1 MKSIP
6 GLWDLSGQLTN
17 GMKENRKNGKTE
29 RLSISAM
36 KIKGIQKT
44 TLIDYPGKI
53 ACTLFLFG
61 CNFRC
66 GFCHNPELVIKEEVQ
81 DIDEKEILN
90 FLEKRKGKLEGVC
103 ITGGE
108 PFLTLDKNFIKK
120 IKEKGYF
127 VKIDTNGSFPEK
139 LKDFIDEKLIDYVAM
154 DLKNEKEKYFETIG
168 KETNLKKIEESIKLI
183 IDSELDYEFRTTVV
197 YSLHSEKELEQ
208 LGKWIVELLEKKPKK
223 YCLQGFVNNG
233 KFNDGKFKKEKDFSK
248 EKLEKLKKI
257 AEKYFEK
264 VEIRG

>member
-139 LKDFIDEKLIDYVAM
+139 LKDFI
-154 DLKNEKEKYFETIG
+154 
-168 KETNLKKIEESIKLI
+168 
-183 IDSELDYEFRTTVV
+183 
-197 YSLHSEKELEQ
+197 
-208 LGKWIVELLEKKPKK
+208 
-223 YCLQGFVNNG
+223 
-233 KFNDGKFKKEKDFSK
+233 
-248 EKLEKLKKI
+248 
-257 AEKYFEK
+257 
-264 VEIRG
+264 